1 MSETDPKARGIM
13 LKNLRQK
20 HQATVE
26 QAQQLLKDQKAFRR
40 EMCKVIRDESKPVP
54 EIAELTGLP
63 ADQILWHI
71 TALKKYDLIVED
83 GMCGEYF
90 RYQVAE
96 GAKI

>member
-1 MSETDPKARGIM
+1 MSETDPKARGIL
-13 LKNLRQK
+13 LKRLRQE

-26 QAQQLLKDQKAFRR
+26 RTQQLLKDQKAFRR

-71 TALKKYDLIVED
+71 TALKKYDLVTED
-83 GMCGEYF
+83 GMCGEYY
-90 RYQVAE
+90 RYKVVE